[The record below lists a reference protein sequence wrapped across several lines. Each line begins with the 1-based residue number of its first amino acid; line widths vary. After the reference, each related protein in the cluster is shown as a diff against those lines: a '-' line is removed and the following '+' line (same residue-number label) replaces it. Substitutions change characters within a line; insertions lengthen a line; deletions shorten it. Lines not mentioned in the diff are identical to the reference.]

1 MKHYADQNR
10 SPRMFSVGDSVYL
23 KLQPYAQHTVVN
35 RPCAK
40 LAYKFYGPFE
50 VLEQIGPAAYKL
62 QLPAAAQIHP
72 VFHVSQLKEFVPD
85 HTPVFSTVPAPVDFS
100 SMDVQPGMILDR
112 KLVKKGDSALLQV
125 LVQWTGL
132 PAEAATWED
141 YDTIKLRYPT
151 APAWGQAESQEGGT
165 VSTRALLLTNGA
177 SGSRQEKKG
186 TDTKWQ
192 AES

>member
-1 MKHYADQNR
+1 MKHYAYHNR

-62 QLPAAAQIHP
+62 QLPVAAQIHP

-85 HTPVFSTVPAPVDFS
+85 HTPVFSIAPAPVDFS
-100 SMDVQPGMILDR
+100 SMDVQPGMIFDR
-112 KLVKKGDSALLQV
+112 KLVKKGDRALLQV

-132 PAEAATWED
+132 PAKAATWED

-165 VSTRALLLTNGA
+165 VSTSALLLT
-177 SGSRQEKKG
+177 
-186 TDTKWQ
+186 
-192 AES
+192 